1 LKYGGGFITR
11 RNQLQWAVLLAVA
24 VLLPTVSL
32 LWFMSRVI
40 ANERLVVQQKLAALY
55 QDKLDD
61 ATAATKSV
69 CAARL
74 ASLDKIQPTQ
84 NPYAIFRRLVLEE
97 NFQGAIVWDADGT
110 LLYPQSADPAESS
123 AASDSPLA
131 YAWQQEFAKGQ
142 YAEAA
147 QLYGQASADANPHV
161 AISALVGQS
170 RCLARLNRPQEAIA
184 TCQKAAFAALPD
196 QPDSALLLAVEN
208 ARLYLLSLLKEPGRP
223 PSQSELFHRTVAAL
237 CDDLYNPA
245 GDRALLPAN
254 QNLFI
259 ANKALAALQTSTSPA
274 DAPLRDKLAKLAPA
288 EDLSLSA
295 VESSRPSNTQLDS
308 FFQMTLDQ
316 RPVYAL
322 RHRTQSSTV
331 LLLVSE
337 AGIASFLGGY
347 QDAFAHSESA
357 CRILDD
363 SGQLVAGISNP
374 AGKPFL
380 TADLPGA
387 FPGWKAEL
395 YFQGG
400 DVFEKAA
407 KRQIAVYIWT
417 AVLVIVLMLI
427 AGGFATQAVGK
438 QIRLNSMKNNFIA
451 TVSHELKT
459 PLASMRVLVDTLLE
473 GRVRDQ
479 AQVTEYLRL
488 TAKENERLSRMI
500 DNFLTFSRME
510 RNKVAF
516 ALVEAQPAAIA
527 NDAVESVKTKFAVH
541 DCHLAVEITEHL
553 PEIHADHDAMVT
565 VLVNLLDNACKY
577 TADDKQVS
585 LRIFS
590 AAGFVCF
597 AVSDNGIGLARR
609 HLRRIF
615 DRFYQV
621 DSSLARKAEGC
632 GLGLSIV
639 KFIVD
644 AHKGKIDIESKPGRG
659 STFTVRL
666 PVNGRNGNGK
676 SHQPQ
681 E

>member
-1 LKYGGGFITR
+1 LKFGGGFITR
-11 RNQLQWAVLLAVA
+11 NNQLQWAVLLAVA

-32 LWFMSRVI
+32 LWFMSRAV

-55 QDKLDD
+55 QDKLDE
-61 ATAATKSV
+61 ATARTKSA

-74 ASLDKIQPTQ
+74 AALDKNQSIQ
-84 NPYAIFRRLVLEE
+84 NPYAIFQRLVLEE
-97 NFQGAIVWDADGT
+97 NLQGVVVWDADGA
-110 LLYPQSADPAESS
+110 LVYPQSADPAESS
-123 AASDSPLA
+123 ATSDSPLA
-131 YAWQQEFAKGQ
+131 DAWQQEFAKND

-147 QLYGQASADANPHV
+147 KLYARAATDANPGV
-161 AISALVGQS
+161 AIPALVGQS
-170 RCLARLNRPQEAIA
+170 RCLARLNQPQEAIA
-184 TCQKAAFAALPD
+184 ACQKAAFATLPD
-196 QPDSALLLAVEN
+196 HPDSALLLAAEN
-208 ARLYLLSLLKEPGRP
+208 ARLHLLSLLNEPGR
-223 PSQSELFHRTVAAL
+223 SQSQAELFHRTVAAL
-237 CDDLYNPA
+237 GNDLYNPA

-259 ANKALAALQTSTSPA
+259 AKKVLAALQTSPSPV
-274 DAPLRDKLAKLAPA
+274 DAPFRDKLARLAAA
-288 EDLSLSA
+288 EELSLA
-295 VESSRPSNTQLDS
+295 AAESSRPSGAQLDS
-308 FFQMTLDQ
+308 FFQYTLDQ
-316 RPVYAL
+316 QRVYAL
-322 RHRTQSSTV
+322 RHRTQTSTV
-331 LLLVSE
+331 LLLLSE
-337 AGIASFLGGY
+337 TGVATFLAAY
-347 QDAFAHSESA
+347 QDTFSHSESV

-363 SGQLVAGISNP
+363 SGQLVTGATNP
-374 AGKPFL
+374 PGKPFL
-380 TADLPGA
+380 AAGLPAA
-387 FPGWKAEL
+387 FPGWKVEL

-417 AVLVIVLMLI
+417 AGLVILLMLI
-427 AGGFATQAVGK
+427 VGAFATQAVGK

-488 TAKENERLSRMI
+488 TSKENERLSRMI

-516 ALVEAQPAAIA
+516 APVEAQPAAIA
-527 NDAVESVKTKFAVH
+527 HDAVESVKTKFAAQ
-541 DCHLAVEITEHL
+541 DCQFTLEIADPL
-553 PEIHADHDAMVT
+553 PEIRADHDAIVT

-577 TADDKQVS
+577 TNDDKQIS
-585 LRIFS
+585 LKVFS
-590 AAGFVCF
+590 TADRVCF
-597 AVSDNGIGLARR
+597 AVTDNGIGLARR
-609 HLRRIF
+609 HLKRIF

-644 AHKGKIDIESKPGRG
+644 AHKGKITVESKPGRG
-659 STFTVRL
+659 STFTVSL
-666 PVNGRNGNGK
+666 PANGRNGDGK
-676 SHQPQ
+676 THQSQ

>member
-1 LKYGGGFITR
+1 MKYGGGFISR

-32 LWFMSRVI
+32 LWFMSRVV

-61 ATAATKSV
+61 ATAAAKSA

-74 ASLDKIQPTQ
+74 ASLDKIQSSS

-97 NFQGAIVWDADGT
+97 NFQGAVMWQADGT
-110 LLYPQSADPAESS
+110 LVYPQSADPAESD
-123 AASDSPLA
+123 APADSPLA
-131 YAWQQEFAKGQ
+131 EAWQREFASGQ

-147 QLYGQASADANPHV
+147 ELYQHFAADTDPHV

-184 TCQKAAFAALPD
+184 ACQKAAFATLPD
-196 QPDSALLLAVEN
+196 HPDPALLLAVEN
-208 ARLYLLSLLKEPGRP
+208 ARLHLLSLLKEPGHP
-223 PSQSELFHRTVAAL
+223 PSQPELFHRTVTAL
-237 CDDLYNPA
+237 GNDLYNPA
-245 GDRALLPAN
+245 GDHALLPAN
-254 QNLFI
+254 QNLFV
-259 ANKALAALQTSTSPA
+259 AKKVLAALQDSPSA
-274 DAPLRDKLAKLAPA
+274 ANTPLQDKLAKLAAA
-288 EDLSLSA
+288 EELSLSA
-295 VESSRPSNTQLDS
+295 AEASRPANTQLDS
-308 FFQMTLDQ
+308 FFQISLDQ
-316 RPVYAL
+316 HRVYAL

-331 LLLVSE
+331 QVLLSQ
-337 AGIASFLGGY
+337 AGIASFLSGY
-347 QDAFAHSESA
+347 QNAFTRSDSA

-363 SGQLVAGISNP
+363 SGQVVAGVSNP
-374 AGKPFL
+374 AGKPFV
-380 TADLPGA
+380 TADLPVA

-400 DVFEKAA
+400 NVFEKAA
-407 KRQIAVYIWT
+407 RRQIAVYVWT

-516 ALVEAQPAAIA
+516 ALVEVPPAAIA
-527 NDAVESVKTKFAVH
+527 NDAAESVKTKFAAQ
-541 DCHLAVEITEHL
+541 DCHLSIEIPEQL
-553 PEIHADHDAMVT
+553 PEIHADHDAIVT

-577 TADDKQVS
+577 TTADKQVS
-585 LRIFS
+585 LRIFTE
-590 AAGFVCF
+590 AGFVCF

-644 AHKGKIDIESKPGRG
+644 AHRGKIEVESKPGRG

-666 PVNGRNGNGK
+666 PVNGRHGD
-676 SHQPQ
+676 
-681 E
+681 